1 MKALLKKTRK
11 WVDIDTKFMFDN
23 QYNTVDTPTG
33 KGKRIFDEE
42 IVRLYE
48 DERIPRL
55 NEYHSVYNGKVFNTE
70 EEFKDYCAENR
81 RKYET
86 NEACHDCFYCKKRR
100 INETK
105 TTSKEKINGKIKETV
120 VEEYEL
126 EPYCDYKYDDK
137 CELLAP
143 ERYGVVHPWQN
154 AYFVKH
160 PYGHIFDSQEEELDI
175 LVKGCWRI
183 KVESSSF
190 VLYNSKYS
198 FRGDFKVTY
207 NTYEPSVSNVTFETI
222 GFPNTKTFDKVC
234 YMFKDKINIYIKR
247 ICDFN
252 SKVMSSWM
260 YRQPDGT
267 MLDEVE
273 IDGKMIKRPEPILKE
288 EYQVRWLLKDLK
300 IDLSMLDC
308 YREYEEREGYDEE
321 TQDNYIK
328 SILENPGLMRI
339 FIDEIR
345 NLTKWN

>member
-1 MKALLKKTRK
+1 MKALLKKTRQ

-23 QYNTVDTPTG
+23 QYNTVDTPTE
-33 KGKRIFDEE
+33 KGKRIFDSE

-55 NEYHSVYNGKVFNTE
+55 NEFHSVYNGKVFNTE

-86 NEACHDCFYCKKRR
+86 KEACPDCFYCHKRK

-105 TTSKEKINGKIKETV
+105 TTSKEEVNGKIKETV

-126 EPYCDYKYDDK
+126 EPYCNYKYNDK

-143 ERYGVVHPWQN
+143 ESHGIVHPWQN
-154 AYFVKH
+154 AYFIKH
-160 PYGHIFDSQEEELDI
+160 PYGNLFDSQKEEFDI
-175 LVKGCWRI
+175 SVKGSWRI
-183 KVESSSF
+183 KVEGSSF
-190 VLYNSKYS
+190 LLYNSKYS
-198 FRGDFKVTY
+198 FRGDFEVNDTTY
-207 NTYEPSVSNVTFETI
+207 VPRVLRVTFETL
-222 GFPNTKTFDKVC
+222 GFPNTKTFDEV
-234 YMFKDKINIYIKR
+234 YDMFKDRINICIKG

-252 SKVMSSWM
+252 SKVMRSWM

-273 IDGKMIKRPEPILKE
+273 IDGKMIKRPDPILKE

-308 YREYEEREGYDEE
+308 YREYEEGEGYDED
-321 TQDNYIK
+321 TQDDYIK
-328 SILENPGLMRI
+328 SILGNPGLMKI
-339 FIDEIR
+339 FLDEIR
-345 NLTKWN
+345 NFTKWN